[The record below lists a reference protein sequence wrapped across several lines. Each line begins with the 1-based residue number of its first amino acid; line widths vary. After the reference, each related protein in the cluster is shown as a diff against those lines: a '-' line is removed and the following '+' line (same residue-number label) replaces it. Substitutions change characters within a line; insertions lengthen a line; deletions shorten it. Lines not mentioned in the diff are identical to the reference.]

1 MNNGR
6 QLLVVNE
13 RANWDTGA
21 SGDDRP
27 TNVAYGSCVDG
38 AHGSR
43 GSFGFLL
50 AVGCKSCVRPVC
62 AALIAAGLD
71 VIRRSGPYH

>member
-27 TNVAYGSCVDG
+27 TNVAYGSKADKP
-38 AHGSR
+38 SR
-43 GSFGFLL
+43 
-50 AVGCKSCVRPVC
+50 AK
-62 AALIAAGLD
+62 IQ
-71 VIRRSGPYH
+71 